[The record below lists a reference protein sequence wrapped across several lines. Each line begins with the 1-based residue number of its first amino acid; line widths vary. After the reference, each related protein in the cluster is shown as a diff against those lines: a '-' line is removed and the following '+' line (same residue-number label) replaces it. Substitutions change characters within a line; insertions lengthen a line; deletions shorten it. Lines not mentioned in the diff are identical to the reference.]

1 MKHKKY
7 IFIFIFFIIGI
18 LLILIISSSFSVR
31 SNIKD
36 SSLAQVI
43 INDNIIYVEVPKTSA
58 ERFKGLGEREF
69 LAENQGML
77 FVFEQ
82 KQKPGF
88 VMRKMKFPLDFIWIN
103 DNKIVEITQNAPIP
117 DPDQELRVYY
127 PQSEV
132 NYVLE
137 VNAGYT
143 EQHNIEIGD
152 KVDILADF
160 N

>member
-1 MKHKKY
+1 MKDRKY
-7 IFIFIFFIIGI
+7 VFIVIFFIIGV
-18 LLILIISSSFSVR
+18 LLILIISSAFSVF

-36 SSLAQVI
+36 SSLTQVI
-43 INDNIIYVEVPKTSA
+43 INDNIIYVEIPKTPA
-58 ERFKGLGEREF
+58 ERLKGLGERDF

-103 DNKIVEITQNAPIP
+103 DNQIVEITSNAPIP
-117 DPDQELRVYY
+117 DSDHELQVYY

-137 VNAGYT
+137 VNAGYSD
-143 EQHNIEIGD
+143 QHNIKIGD
-152 KVDILADF
+152 KVDIFTDF